1 MFLSSLFRKSPP
13 IVPDSI
19 EKTILRR
26 ELVQKSIEI
35 LDTLEFKIEENYSE
49 ILPRNHLCMIQNIND
64 DILNAGKALK
74 VLKLLK
80 QNGVNLRLWETK
92 IKDPYLCIYYK
103 YYQDKF
109 FVRFPWDHPTYISPI
124 RAVER
129 FIKECKNGIE
139 LANKSKS
146 FLDQRIDLTKEEV
159 DFLALSENK

>member
-1 MFLSSLFRKSPP
+1 MFLFSLFKKTPP
-13 IVPDSI
+13 FTDI
-19 EKTILRR
+19 EKTIPRR
-26 ELVQKSIEI
+26 ELIQKSIEI

-49 ILPRNHLCMIQNIND
+49 ILPRNHLCIIQNINN

-80 QNGVNLRLWETK
+80 QSGINIRLWKTE

-103 YYQDKF
+103 YEADKF

-129 FIKECKNGIE
+129 FIKECKHGIE

-146 FLDQRIDLTKEEV
+146 LLDQQIDLTKEEAE
-159 DFLALSENK
+159 FLGVLS